1 MSYTAFKYSNLQIEK
16 LSYSENFPED
26 AVWESGKTPS
36 TNATGA
42 SRAIWLHRPA
52 YHITFD
58 VQNDGEVAGT
68 EVGQERPMPD
78 DSPNKSPDP
87 FISDATVV
95 LGIPSILWRASTDTE
110 RVHQRGTESG
120 GDATSRDQY
129 LEVRPFLLGRRRA
142 GVEETGWKNRC
153 PCIAEQQAG

>member
-1 MSYTAFKYSNLQIEK
+1 MSYTTFKYSNLQIEK

-26 AVWESGKTPS
+26 AMWESGKTPS

-52 YHITFD
+52 YCITFD

-68 EVGQERPMPD
+68 EVGQERSIPD
-78 DSPNKSPDP
+78 GSLNKFPDL

-95 LGIPSILWRASTDTE
+95 LGIASILRRASTDVE
-110 RVHQRGTESG
+110 RVHEYVAESG
-120 GDATSRDQY
+120 EEATSRDQY
-129 LEVRPFLLGRRRA
+129 LEVRPFLLGRRRP
-142 GVEETGWKNRC
+142 GVEET
-153 PCIAEQQAG
+153 